1 MAREEAARAVVTE
14 KMGSVAVEME
24 VVETAEA
31 KTAVAV
37 RVEEGGGEGGGG
49 DGGGDGV
56 GGEGGG
62 DGEVPG
68 TETTAVYTTTQ
79 PNARKARTRMLAR
92 PFGQRGGATGWNT
105 CRVAA
110 LQGSKM
116 VTIHSL
122 RSRDIKSPGR
132 VDTNSAVSPLGRPA
146 LV

>member
-1 MAREEAARAVVTE
+1 MTE

-49 DGGGDGV
+49 DGGGDGG

-79 PNARKARTRMLAR
+79 PNARKAWTRMAGTPFWPHSRVRAR
-92 PFGQRGGATGWNT
+92 ASV
-105 CRVAA
+105 RVRVRVS
-110 LQGSKM
+110 GS
-116 VTIHSL
+116 
-122 RSRDIKSPGR
+122 
-132 VDTNSAVSPLGRPA
+132 
-146 LV
+146 

>member
-14 KMGSVAVEME
+14 KMGLVAVEME

-49 DGGGDGV
+49 DGGGDGG
-56 GGEGGG
+56 GGEGGS

-79 PNARKARTRMLAR
+79 PNARKAGSTTRSTLHPPSARSTRTMAK
-92 PFGQRGGATGWNT
+92 PNPNPYNPNPNPDA
-105 CRVAA
+105 
-110 LQGSKM
+110 
-116 VTIHSL
+116 
-122 RSRDIKSPGR
+122 SP
-132 VDTNSAVSPLGRPA
+132 NP
-146 LV
+146 